1 MSATCRRIALS
12 ATRLAALVLL
22 ATHAVHAS
30 SLESALQYMEQGNY
44 SRAYAYTLLLPAAEA
59 GDAEAQYL
67 VGTMIIDEALP
78 GIDQKQGVY
87 WLEKAVQGRH
97 MTAAQTLSK
106 MYLSGYMVP
115 LDVNRGIEYQAL
127 ANRFRTPDDPTEE
140 CD

>member
-44 SRAYAYTLLLPAAEA
+44 SRAYTLLQPAAEA

-87 WLEKAVQGRH
+87 WLEKAVEGRH

-106 MYLSGYMVP
+106 MYLSGYVVP

-127 ANRFRTPDDPTEE
+127 ANRFRIPDEPAEE

>member
-1 MSATCRRIALS
+1 MSAICRGIALS
-12 ATRLAALVLL
+12 ATRLAVLVLL

-30 SLESALQYMEQGNY
+30 SLESALQYMEQGNF
-44 SRAYAYTLLLPAAEA
+44 SQAYTLLAPAAES

-67 VGTMIIDEALP
+67 VGTMIIDQALP
-78 GIDQKQGVY
+78 GIDQKKGVY
-87 WLEKAVQGRH
+87 WLEKAVEGRH

-106 MYLSGYMVP
+106 MYLSGYVVP

-127 ANRFRTPDDPTEE
+127 ANQFRTPDNPTEE

>member
-44 SRAYAYTLLLPAAEA
+44 NRAYTLLQPAAEA